1 MSEPD
6 KSKDEKPIKEKD
18 SDWTGWEKLFLTAC
32 VLASGVVGFI
42 FFRDIFDSETT
53 TILWMGA
60 WAFAGLAVIGI
71 ARWLSRQRRVK

>member
-1 MSEPD
+1 MNLISRMTRSQL
-6 KSKDEKPIKEKD
+6 KKKD
-18 SDWTGWEKLFLTAC
+18 STLTGVEKLIFTAC

-42 FFRDIFDSETT
+42 FFRNIFVSETT
-53 TILWMGA
+53 TILWMGG